1 MKVLMAEDEAIAR
14 LKMEKILTKWGYE
27 VVSVKDGPA
36 AWAILRGPD
45 PPSLA
50 ILDWMM
56 PKLDGLAV
64 SRIVR
69 KRTGHPYTYL
79 IMLTAR
85 GGQEDAFAA
94 IEAGVDDYLVKPVDP
109 EYLRSRL
116 KIAHKVLDIYAQL
129 ANTREQMRA
138 SLTEDPIPGLFNRE
152 SIMAAL
158 ERELLRTR
166 RAGTPVG
173 VLMAELDRFRNI
185 SETHGRAGANA
196 VLAEVGRRLRNAL
209 RETDT
214 IGCLGDGEF
223 LIVATE
229 CHPGQAGLLAER
241 LRLRVSAEPI
251 RLTVPDTELVE
262 VSVTMSLGTFDV
274 QRDADTDSAALLSEV
289 QKAVQQAKR
298 EGFDRVCPVGGPS
311 KDAIPLLVTA

>member
-1 MKVLMAEDEAIAR
+1 MKVLLAEDEAIAR
-14 LKMEKILTKWGYE
+14 LKMERILTKWGYE

-69 KRTGHPYTYL
+69 KRTGQPYTYL

-116 KIAHKVLDIYAQL
+116 KIAHKVLDLYEQL
-129 ANTREQMRA
+129 SSTREHMRVA
-138 SLTEDPIPGLFNRE
+138 VKESAVPGLLSRE
-152 SIMAAL
+152 SIMA
-158 ERELLRTR
+158 
-166 RAGTPVG
+166 
-173 VLMAELDRFRNI
+173 DRK
-185 SETHGRAGANA
+185 
-196 VLAEVGRRLRNAL
+196 
-209 RETDT
+209 
-214 IGCLGDGEF
+214 
-223 LIVATE
+223 
-229 CHPGQAGLLAER
+229 
-241 LRLRVSAEPI
+241 
-251 RLTVPDTELVE
+251 
-262 VSVTMSLGTFDV
+262 SVV
-274 QRDADTDSAALLSEV
+274 
-289 QKAVQQAKR
+289 
-298 EGFDRVCPVGGPS
+298 
-311 KDAIPLLVTA
+311 

>member
-1 MKVLMAEDEAIAR
+1 MRVLLAEDEAIAR

-27 VVSVKDGPA
+27 VVSAKDGAA

-50 ILDWMM
+50 ILDWTL
-56 PKLDGLAV
+56 PKLDGVAV

-69 KRTGHPYTYL
+69 KRTGPPYTYL

-85 GGQEDAFAA
+85 GGQEDAFTA

-109 EYLRSRL
+109 EYLRTRL
-116 KIAHKVLDIYAQL
+116 IIAHRVLDLYAQL
-129 ANTREQMRA
+129 SNAREQMRA
-138 SLTEDPIPGLFNRE
+138 STEDGPIAGLLNRE

-173 VLMAELDRFRNI
+173 VLMAELDRFRNV
-185 SETHGRAGANA
+185 SETHGRAGATA
-196 VLAEVGRRLRNAL
+196 VLTEVGRRLRNAL
-209 RETDT
+209 RATDS

-223 LIVATE
+223 LIVAAE
-229 CHPGQAGLLAER
+229 CHPGQAALLAER

-251 RLTVPDTELVE
+251 RVNVPDGEPEEL
-262 VSVTMSLGTFDV
+262 SVTMSLGTFDV
-274 QRDADTDSAALLSEV
+274 QRDADTDSATLLSEV

-298 EGFDRVCPVGGPS
+298 EGFDRVCPVGAPS